1 MIEKLKP
8 LALVGQIGIDIVSS
22 IVISYLIG
30 YGLDKLFRTNGVFS
44 ILFIIIGVAA
54 GFYNFYRSVKY
65 YFKKKDNKEK
75 DNKEKNNDEKW

>member
-22 IVISYLIG
+22 IVISYLVG
-30 YGLDKLFRTNGVFS
+30 YGLDKLFKTNGVFS
-44 ILFIIIGVAA
+44 IIFIIIGVIA

-65 YFKKKDNKEK
+65 YFKNKDT
-75 DNKEKNNDEKW
+75 NNTETDKDEKR

>member
-22 IVISYLIG
+22 IVISYLVG
-30 YGLDKLFRTNGVFS
+30 YGLDKLFKTNGVFS
-44 ILFIIIGVAA
+44 IIFIIIGVIA

-65 YFKKKDNKEK
+65 YFKKKDT
-75 DNKEKNNDEKW
+75 NNTETDKDEKR

>member
-22 IVISYLIG
+22 IVIAYLIG
-30 YGLDKLFRTNGVFS
+30 YGFDKLFKTNGTFS
-44 ILFIIIGVAA
+44 IIFIVLGVLA

-65 YFKKKDNKEK
+65 YFKNNKTEP
-75 DNKEKNNDEKW
+75 KEKNTDEKG